1 MTGPIVMVNS
11 SLVIDR
17 FLDDFEANRKLN
29 PIYFYCQRNSAEP
42 ERSDPEAILR
52 SLVRQMSCLRPGR
65 ALLQPVR
72 DIYDA
77 RKKEGFA
84 AGSLDS
90 DECTA
95 LILRMTKH
103 RPMTTIVIDA
113 LDECDPGQR
122 YVLLDALSRIF
133 TDSTGVVKLF
143 ISSRDDRDIVLHLGE
158 CPNLKIQASHNQDD
172 IARYVNSEVSKV
184 IHSRKWRSG
193 NVDENIEEDIKLA
206 LIEKAQGMSVC
217 FPNYMFLTFPGH
229 GTLPSCFWISKD
241 LY

>member
-1 MTGPIVMVNS
+1 MVNS
-11 SLVIDR
+11 SILVDR
-17 FLDDFEANRKLN
+17 FIDDFEGDRNPN

-52 SLVRQMSCLRPGR
+52 SLVRQMSCLRPGG
-65 ALLQPVR
+65 ALLPPVR
-72 DIYDA
+72 DSYDA

-95 LILRMTKH
+95 LILEMTKD
-103 RPMTTIVIDA
+103 RLMTTIVIDA
-113 LDECDPGQR
+113 LDECDPEKR
-122 YVLLDALSRIF
+122 DVLLGALSRII
-133 TDSTGVVKLF
+133 TDSTGLVKLF

-172 IARYVNSEVSKV
+172 ITMYVNSEVSKV
-184 IHSRKWRSG
+184 IRSRKWRSG
-193 NVDENIEEDIKLA
+193 KVDEKLEEEIKLT
-206 LIEKAQGMSVC
+206 LIEKAQGMSVY
-217 FPNYMFLTFPGH
+217 FPKHASLAFLNMGF
-229 GTLPSCFWISKD
+229 SCHAFGFRRN